1 MKAGKVVLGLV
12 LIAVAALLILEAVGV
27 IAPVTSIVG
36 EITFWQAVG
45 GIALAC
51 AIVSLLA
58 AGQVWEI
65 FVLLGFLFM
74 IFEKNIAYACG
85 IEGGDIINNWLV
97 FGCSLLLSAGF
108 MFILPSGKRRKKK
121 NRSGASVV
129 INVKDNELGAA
140 EVYIDCEEFGNT
152 DMERSVS
159 NKLGALEVR
168 FENADKY
175 RGGATLHID
184 NKLGATEIYVPK
196 NWKVKYGDVNVSL
209 GSLDVEAGEWGDDDP
224 MLILKGEVRLGSVDV
239 ERV

>member
-1 MKAGKVVLGLV
+1 MKGWKIFWGLAFIA
-12 LIAVAALLILEAVGV
+12 IAVFLILEALGV
-27 IAPVTSIVG
+27 IAPITSVVG

-58 AGQVWEI
+58 TGQVWEI

-74 IFEKNIAYACG
+74 IFEKNIAYVCG

-108 MFILPSGKRRKKK
+108 MFILPSGKRKKKK

-159 NKLGALEVR
+159 NKLGALEVH

-175 RGGATLHID
+175 RGGATLHVE

-196 NWKVKYGDVNVSL
+196 NWKIKYGDVNVSL

-224 MLILKGEVRLGSVDV
+224 MLILKGEVKLGSIEV

>member
-58 AGQVWEI
+58 TGQVWEI

-74 IFEKNIAYACG
+74 IFEKNIAYVCG

-121 NRSGASVV
+121 NRSGSSVV

-159 NKLGALEVR
+159 NKLGELEVH

-175 RGGATLHID
+175 RGGATLHVE

-196 NWKVKYGDVNVSL
+196 NWKVQHDDLRVKLGAFEIDHGDNKVDGPLLILEGEVSL
-209 GSLDVEAGEWGDDDP
+209 GSIE
-224 MLILKGEVRLGSVDV
+224 V

>member
-1 MKAGKVVLGLV
+1 MKGWKVFWGLAFIA
-12 LIAVAALLILEAVGV
+12 IAVFLILEALGV
-27 IAPVTSIVG
+27 IAPITSMVG

-45 GIALAC
+45 GVGLLC
-51 AIVSLLA
+51 AIVSLLC

-74 IFEKNIAYACG
+74 IFEKNIAYVCG

-108 MFILPSGKRRKKK
+108 MFLIPTRKKK
-121 NRSGASVV
+121 RKNRGAVV
-129 INVKDNELGAA
+129 INVKDNEMGAA

-159 NKLGALEVR
+159 NKLGALEVH

-175 RGGATLHID
+175 KGGATLHID

-224 MLILKGEVRLGSVDV
+224 MLILKGEVRLGSVEV